1 MERVE
6 SSKSLDFDRSSLLQL
21 LAASWAPWTHHE
33 SHGIKAARHIPTAS
47 SPTLVE
53 TCGVSAFDTTSS
65 NQPHKPR
72 EPAGYSDMIIY
83 SIMFINVHGQPS
95 MRDEQRISHWI
106 VQQGAGRGKI
116 GRRFFGKSAVT
127 HWLVQVSNIA
137 QQMDQLKK
145 SLTNWSCNINH
156 QLKWCFFHGKCEA
169 WKHIK
174 NLLLVSSTCI
184 PLQAVVYVRRLPH
197 WVKCYERAP

>member
-83 SIMFINVHGQPS
+83 SIMFINVHGQTRSWQRKNWPS
-95 MRDEQRISHWI
+95 IFWQIRRDPLARPSFKY
-106 VQQGAGRGKI
+106 R
-116 GRRFFGKSAVT
+116 T
-127 HWLVQVSNIA
+127 
-137 QQMDQLKK
+137 
-145 SLTNWSCNINH
+145 TNGPIEKEPDKLELQH
-156 QLKWCFFHGKCEA
+156 QSSIEMVFFHGKCEA